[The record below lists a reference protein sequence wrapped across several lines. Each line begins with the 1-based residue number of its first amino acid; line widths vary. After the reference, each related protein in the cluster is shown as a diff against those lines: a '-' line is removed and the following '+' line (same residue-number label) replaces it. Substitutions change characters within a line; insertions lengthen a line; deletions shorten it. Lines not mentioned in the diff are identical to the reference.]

1 MSRINIIVTMV
12 MANALTACSAYKQPS
27 DVNTEPKTG
36 WIRFTED
43 QPVPKPVQH
52 LPKFALVTSSHTSSM
67 PLPLPSLQQSNSV
80 SSQVVKSAGNQV
92 PLMAAMHRL
101 VPVNWRVRLSPTVA
115 KEFKGNVSWNA
126 GKDWKITTDTMLS
139 EHGLKPVYNNQ
150 NKEIE
155 IVFDTQQ
162 KTVIK
167 PTSSN
172 TGKPL
177 TTTHSQVASTRVWEI
192 EKGTTLITGFTEWMV
207 KEKCPSGDGKWKLQ
221 RLTDT
226 DYPIDYPLR
235 FTGKNFEDVTEQLF
249 DLYRTTQAP
258 LYVSGYRPQCLI
270 VISDKK

>member
-1 MSRINIIVTMV
+1 
-12 MANALTACSAYKQPS
+12 
-27 DVNTEPKTG
+27 
-36 WIRFTED
+36 
-43 QPVPKPVQH
+43 
-52 LPKFALVTSSHTSSM
+52 M
-67 PLPLPSLQQSNSV
+67 PLPKPSLQQSNSV
-80 SSQVVKSAGNQV
+80 VSGSSQVVRTAGSQL
-92 PLMAAMHRL
+92 PLMTAMHRL
-101 VPVNWRVRLSPTVA
+101 VPVNWRIRLSPSVA
-115 KEFKGNVSWNA
+115 KEFKGNVSWNV
-126 GKDWKITTDTMLS
+126 GKDWKITTDSMLS
-139 EHGLKPVYNNQ
+139 EHGLKAIYDNQ
-150 NKEIE
+150 NNEIE

-162 KTVIK
+162 KTVIE
-167 PTSSN
+167 PTSN
-172 TGKPL
+172 NKAKPL
-177 TTTHSQVASTRVWEI
+177 ATIHSQVSSTRVWKI

>member
-1 MSRINIIVTMV
+1 MSRINIIATMV

-52 LPKFALVTSSHTSSM
+52 LPKVASATSSHTSSM

-80 SSQVVKSAGNQV
+80 SSLVVRAAGNQV
-92 PLMAAMHRL
+92 PLMVGMHRL
-101 VPVNWRVRLSPTVA
+101 VPVNWRVRLSPSVA

-139 EHGLKPVYNNQ
+139 EHGLKSVYNNQ

-167 PTSSN
+167 PTSRN
-172 TGKPL
+172 TAKPL
-177 TTTHSQVASTRVWEI
+177 TTTHSQVASTRVWKI

-226 DYPIDYPLR
+226 DYPIDYPLS
-235 FTGKNFEDVTEQLF
+235 FTGKNFEDVTDQLF